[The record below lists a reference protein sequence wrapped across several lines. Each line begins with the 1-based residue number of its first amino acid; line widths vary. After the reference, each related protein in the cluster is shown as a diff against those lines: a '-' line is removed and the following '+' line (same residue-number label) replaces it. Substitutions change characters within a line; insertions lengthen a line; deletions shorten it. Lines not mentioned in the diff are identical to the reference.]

1 MNLLDN
7 LKRFPL
13 NNFSILLVSFKEQMV
28 KDHKISQK
36 YYKYVLNSD
45 VTTFTIYLLYIY
57 IFFSLSSLGNLLFK
71 IHIYFGT
78 EGPFG
83 PCAGLR
89 AKFQI

>member
-7 LKRFPL
+7 LKMFPL

-45 VTTFTIYLLYIY
+45 VLLLQFINCIY

-83 PCAGLR
+83 PCARLR